1 MRLRPHRRNL
11 VVWSSTA
18 GPADPVFTPPARSR
32 RIHRWIRIGGLLAVL
47 GMIRLASA
55 VRPRWRPLLTGVV
68 LTVVGV
74 VLRSGA
80 GGIALLPG
88 LMSLVYALL
97 IPPSPEADRTRRAE
111 LERELAAYSTPAQR
125 RDLEAT
131 LDRYPD
137 RVTDELRNILGGQS
151 TTPTTAGFR
160 PSDGAESSWLPAR
173 QRSR

>member
-1 MRLRPHRRNL
+1 MRLRPHRQNL
-11 VVWSSTA
+11 VVWSSSA
-18 GPADPVFTPPARSR
+18 GPADTGFTRPARSR
-32 RIHRWIRIGGLLAVL
+32 RIQRWIRIGALLAVL
-47 GMIRLASA
+47 GMVRLASA
-55 VRPRWRPLLTGVV
+55 VRPRWRPLLAGVV

-74 VLRSGA
+74 VLRNGA

-137 RVTDELRNILGGQS
+137 PVTDELRNILGGQR
-151 TTPTTAGFR
+151 TTADDGRFR
-160 PSDGAESSWLPAR
+160 AVGR
-173 QRSR
+173 Y

>member
-11 VVWSSTA
+11 VVWSSSA
-18 GPADPVFTPPARSR
+18 AADTRFTRPARPR
-32 RIHRWIRIGGLLAVL
+32 RIQRWIRIGALLTVL
-47 GMIRLASA
+47 GVIRLASV

-68 LTVVGV
+68 LTVAGV

-80 GGIALLPG
+80 GGIVLLPG

-97 IPPSPEADRTRRAE
+97 IPASPEADRRRRAE

-137 RVTDELRNILGGQS
+137 PVTDELRNILGGQR
-151 TTPTTAGFR
+151 TTAGHGRFPTAGR
-160 PSDGAESSWLPAR
+160 Y
-173 QRSR
+173 

>member
-1 MRLRPHRRNL
+1 VDTQSRARVEEAAMTPRPHRRNL
-11 VVWSSTA
+11 VVWSSSA
-18 GPADPVFTPPARSR
+18 GPADRALIRPARSR
-32 RIHRWIRIGGLLAVL
+32 RIQRWIRIGALLGVL
-47 GMIRLASA
+47 GVIRVAGA
-55 VRPRWRPLLTGVV
+55 VRPRWRPLLAGAA

-74 VLRSGA
+74 VLRSGS

-88 LMSLVYALL
+88 LMFLVYALL

-137 RVTDELRNILGGQS
+137 PVTDELRDILGGQR
-151 TTPTTAGFR
+151 TAGR
-160 PSDGAESSWLPAR
+160 Y
-173 QRSR
+173 

>member
-11 VVWSSTA
+11 VVWSSA
-18 GPADPVFTPPARSR
+18 GSADPVFSRPARSR
-32 RIHRWIRIGGLLAVL
+32 RIQRWIRIGALLTVL
-47 GMIRLASA
+47 GMIRVASA

-74 VLRSGA
+74 VLRSGP

-97 IPPSPEADRTRRAE
+97 IPPCPEADRTRRAE

-137 RVTDELRNILGGQS
+137 PVTDELRNILGGQR
-151 TTPTTAGFR
+151 TTADNGRFTAVGR
-160 PSDGAESSWLPAR
+160 Y
-173 QRSR
+173 